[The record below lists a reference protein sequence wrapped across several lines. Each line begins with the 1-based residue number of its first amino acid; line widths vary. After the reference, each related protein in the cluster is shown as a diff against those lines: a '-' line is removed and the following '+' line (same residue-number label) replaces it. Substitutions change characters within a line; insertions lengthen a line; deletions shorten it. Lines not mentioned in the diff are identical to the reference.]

1 LPIREEDSAVGGL
14 NRSTGSHENGAGE
27 NTLENVMTSAE
38 EWNAAFKVRPIHE
51 YLDNS
56 AERFGDRP
64 AADFMGKVWSYR
76 EMGDLVDR
84 TAAGLQA
91 MGVGPGVHVGL
102 CLPNTPFYTIFYFAI
117 LKIGGTVANFNPLY
131 VEREIAF
138 QARDADV
145 RIMVT
150 MDLKVIYD
158 KVENVRK
165 ERVLDKIIVCPM
177 AFCLPTIKKMLF
189 SLFKRKELAAIPQDE
204 AHIRF
209 EDLQTKGSKPKP
221 VEIDP
226 DETIAVLQYTGG
238 TTGVPKGAMLT
249 HKNLCANIEQMRDI
263 FEKAQPGEE
272 KMLCVLPFFH
282 VFAMTVGQ
290 NLSVILGA
298 EMVLQPRFELK
309 MLLETIVRKKV
320 TLFPGVPTIYTAINN
335 SHETKKYDLS
345 SINLCISGGAPL
357 PVEVKENFEKLTGCI
372 LVEGYGLTESSPVAA
387 VNPLDENRR
396 AGSIGRPVPG
406 TKVRFVDIE
415 DRKTEVAQGEKGE
428 LLIHGQQVMK
438 GYWKRDDATA
448 ETITEDGYLHTGD
461 VGYQDED
468 GFIYLVDRIKDLILC
483 SGYNVYPRVIEEA
496 IYQNDAVDETIVIA
510 IPDEYRGQSPKAFV
524 KLKDGHSLTAGDLK
538 AFLKDHLSAIELPR
552 EIEFRDE
559 LPKTMV
565 GKLSKKELVEEE
577 AAKRAAAA
585 A

>member
-1 LPIREEDSAVGGL
+1 
-14 NRSTGSHENGAGE
+14 
-27 NTLENVMTSAE
+27 MTTAE
-38 EWNAAFKVRPIHE
+38 EWNAAFDARPVHE
-51 YLDNS
+51 YLES
-56 AERFGDRP
+56 TVAQFGDRP
-64 AADFMGKVWSYR
+64 AADFMGKVWTYS
-76 EMGDLVDR
+76 ELGDLVDS

-158 KVENVRK
+158 KVEEVRK
-165 ERVLDKIIVCPM
+165 EKILDKIIVCPM
-177 AFCLPTIKKMLF
+177 TFCLPTIKKVLF
-189 SLFKRKELAAIPQDE
+189 SLFKRKELADIPRDE
-204 AHIRF
+204 AHVWF
-209 EDLQTKGSKPKP
+209 DELQTRGNSPKP

-226 DETIAVLQYTGG
+226 HDDIAVLQYTGG

-249 HKNLCANIEQMRDI
+249 HQNLSANIEQMRCV
-263 FEKAQPGEE
+263 FEKARLGEE

-282 VFAMTVGQ
+282 VFAMTVAQ
-290 NLSVILGA
+290 NLSIILGA

-309 MLLETIVRKKV
+309 ALLEAVKRKQV
-320 TLFPGVPTIYTAINN
+320 TLFPGVPTLYTAINN
-335 SHETKKYDLS
+335 SPMTANYDLS
-345 SINLCISGGAPL
+345 SISLCLSGGAPL
-357 PVEVKENFEKLTGCI
+357 PVEVKESFEKLTGCV

-396 AGSIGRPVPG
+396 AGSIGRLVPG
-406 TKVRFVDIE
+406 TSARFVSIE
-415 DRKTEVAQGEKGE
+415 DRTTEVAAGEKGE
-428 LLIHGQQVMK
+428 LLLHGPQIMK

-448 ETITEDGYLHTGD
+448 DTITAEGYLHTGD
-461 VGYQDED
+461 VGYQDDE

-496 IYQNDAVDETIVIA
+496 IYQNEAVDETIVIA
-510 IPDEYRGQSPKAFV
+510 IPDEYRGQSPKAFI
-524 KLKDGHSLTAGDLK
+524 KLKEGHSMTGEDMK
-538 AFLKDHLSAIELPR
+538 IFLKEHLSSIEMPR
-552 EIEFRDE
+552 EFEFRDE

-577 AAKRAAAA
+577 AQKRAQSEAQSA
-585 A
+585 

>member
-1 LPIREEDSAVGGL
+1 
-14 NRSTGSHENGAGE
+14 
-27 NTLENVMTSAE
+27 MTTAE
-38 EWNAAFKVRPIHE
+38 EWNAAFEPRPVHE
-51 YLDNS
+51 YLENTVS
-56 AERFGDRP
+56 NFGGSP
-64 AADFMGKVWSYR
+64 AADFMGKVWTYD
-76 EMGDLVDR
+76 ELGELVNS

-117 LKIGGTVANFNPLY
+117 LKVGATVANFNPLY
-131 VEREIAF
+131 VEREISF
-138 QARDADV
+138 QAQDADV

-158 KVENVRK
+158 KVEAVRK

-177 AFCLPTIKKMLF
+177 SFCLPTMKKVLF
-189 SLFKRKELAAIPQDE
+189 NLFKRKELAVIPRDE
-204 AHIRF
+204 AHVWF
-209 EDLQTKGSKPKP
+209 DELQTEGASPEP

-226 DETIAVLQYTGG
+226 EEAIAVLQYTGG

-249 HKNLCANIEQMRDI
+249 HKNLSANIEQMRCV
-263 FEKAQPGEE
+263 FEKAQLGKE

-282 VFAMTVGQ
+282 VFAMTVAQ
-290 NLSVILGA
+290 NLSIILAA

-309 MLLETIVRKKV
+309 ALLDAVKRKQV
-320 TLFPGVPTIYTAINN
+320 TLFPGVPTLYTAINN
-335 SHETKKYDLS
+335 SPLTPSYDLS
-345 SINLCISGGAPL
+345 SISLCISGGAPL
-357 PVEVKENFEKLTGCI
+357 PVEVKESFETLTGCI

-396 AGSIGRPVPG
+396 AGSIGRLVPG
-406 TKVRFVDIE
+406 TSARFVSIE
-415 DRKTEVAQGEKGE
+415 DRETDVAEGEKGE
-428 LLIHGQQVMK
+428 LLLHGPQVMK

-448 ETITEDGYLHTGD
+448 DTITPEGYLHTGD
-461 VGYQDED
+461 VGYRDAD

-496 IYQNDAVDETIVIA
+496 IYQHAAVDETIVIA

-524 KLKDGHSLTAGDLK
+524 KLKEGESLTGEELK
-538 AFLKDHLSAIELPR
+538 QFLKEHLSAIELPR
-552 EIEFRDE
+552 EFEFRNE

-577 AAKRAAAA
+577 ARKRAQAEAKSA
-585 A
+585 

>member
-1 LPIREEDSAVGGL
+1 
-14 NRSTGSHENGAGE
+14 
-27 NTLENVMTSAE
+27 MTTAE
-38 EWNAAFKVRPIHE
+38 EWNAAFKPRPVHE
-51 YLDNS
+51 YLETTVAN
-56 AERFGDRP
+56 FGGSP
-64 AADFMGKVWSYR
+64 AADFMGKVWSYD
-76 EMGDLVDR
+76 ELGDLVNS

-117 LKIGGTVANFNPLY
+117 LKIGATVANFNPLY
-131 VEREIAF
+131 VEREISF

-158 KVENVRK
+158 KVEAVRK
-165 ERVLDKIIVCPM
+165 ERALDKIIVCPM
-177 AFCLPTIKKMLF
+177 SFCLPTVKKVLF
-189 SLFKRKELAAIPQDE
+189 NIFKRKELAVIPRDKAHVWFDE
-204 AHIRF
+204 
-209 EDLQTKGSKPKP
+209 LQMEGTLPAP
-221 VEIDP
+221 VDIDP
-226 DETIAVLQYTGG
+226 ENAIAVLQYTGG

-249 HKNLCANIEQMRDI
+249 HKNLSANIEQMRCV
-263 FEKAQPGEE
+263 FEKAQLGKE

-282 VFAMTVGQ
+282 VFAMTVAQ
-290 NLSVILGA
+290 NLSIILAA

-309 MLLETIVRKKV
+309 ALLDVIKRKQV
-320 TLFPGVPTIYTAINN
+320 TLFPGVPTLYTAINN
-335 SHETKKYDLS
+335 SPLTSHYDLS
-345 SINLCISGGAPL
+345 SISLCISGGAPL
-357 PVEVKENFEKLTGCI
+357 PVEVKESFETLTGCI

-396 AGSIGRPVPG
+396 AGSIGRLVPG
-406 TKVRFVDIE
+406 TSARFVSIE
-415 DRKTEVAQGEKGE
+415 DRETEVAEGEKGE
-428 LLIHGQQVMK
+428 LLLHGPQVMK

-448 ETITEDGYLHTGD
+448 DTITPEGYLHTGD
-461 VGYQDED
+461 VGYRDAD

-496 IYQNDAVDETIVIA
+496 IYQHAAVDETIVIA

-524 KLKDGHSLTAGDLK
+524 KLKEGESLTGEELK
-538 AFLKDHLSAIELPR
+538 LFLKEHLSAIELPR
-552 EIEFRDE
+552 EFEFRNE

-577 AAKRAAAA
+577 AQKRAQAEAKSA
-585 A
+585 

>member
-1 LPIREEDSAVGGL
+1 
-14 NRSTGSHENGAGE
+14 
-27 NTLENVMTSAE
+27 MTTAE
-38 EWNAAFKVRPIHE
+38 EWNAAFEPRPVHE
-51 YLDNS
+51 YLEAS
-56 AERFGDRP
+56 VARYGSRP
-64 AADFMGKVWSYR
+64 AADFMGKVWTYA
-76 EMGDLVDR
+76 ELGALVDS

-117 LKIGGTVANFNPLY
+117 LKIGATVANFNPLY

-158 KVENVRK
+158 KVEAVRK
-165 ERVLDKIIVCPM
+165 ERTLDKIVVCPM
-177 AFCLPTIKKMLF
+177 TFCLPPVKKVLF
-189 SLFKRKELAAIPQDE
+189 GLFKRREIADIPRDD

-209 EDLQTKGSKPKP
+209 ADLQNAGAHPKP

-226 DETIAVLQYTGG
+226 AEAIAVLQYTGG

-249 HKNLCANIEQMRDI
+249 HRNLSANIEQMSCV
-263 FEKAQPGEE
+263 FEKAQPGME

-282 VFAMTVGQ
+282 VFAMTVAQ
-290 NLSVILGA
+290 NLSIILGA

-309 MLLETIVRKKV
+309 ALLDAIRRKKV
-320 TLFPGVPTIYTAINN
+320 TLFPGVPTIYTAISN
-335 SHETKKYDLS
+335 SPLTANYDLS
-345 SINLCISGGAPL
+345 SIELCLSGGAPL
-357 PVEVKENFEKLTGCI
+357 PVEVKESFEKLTGCV
-372 LVEGYGLTESSPVAA
+372 LVEGYGLTETSPVAA
-387 VNPLDENRR
+387 VNPLDRTSR
-396 AGSIGRPVPG
+396 AGSIGRLVPG
-406 TKVRFVDIE
+406 TSARFVSIE
-415 DRKTEVAQGEKGE
+415 DRTSEVAEGEKGE
-428 LLIHGQQVMK
+428 LLLHGPQVMK
-438 GYWKRDDATA
+438 GYWKRADATA
-448 ETITEDGYLHTGD
+448 DTITADGYLHTGD

-468 GFIYLVDRIKDLILC
+468 GYIYLVDRIKDLILC

-496 IYQNDAVDETIVIA
+496 IYQNEAVDETIVIA

-524 KLKDGHSLTAGDLK
+524 KLKEGCSLTGEELK
-538 AFLKDHLSAIELPR
+538 TFLKNHLSTIEMPR
-552 EIEFRDE
+552 EFEFRDE

-577 AAKRAAAA
+577 AKKRAAVHAQSA
-585 A
+585 

>member
-1 LPIREEDSAVGGL
+1 
-14 NRSTGSHENGAGE
+14 
-27 NTLENVMTSAE
+27 MTTVE
-38 EWNAAFKVRPIHE
+38 EWNAAFEPRPVHE
-51 YLDNS
+51 YLEKTI
-56 AERFGDRP
+56 AQFGDRP
-64 AADFMGKVWSYR
+64 AADFMGKMWTYGELGS
-76 EMGDLVDR
+76 LVNS

-117 LKIGGTVANFNPLY
+117 LKIGATVANFNPLY

-150 MDLKVIYD
+150 MDLKMIYD
-158 KVENVRK
+158 KVEEVRK
-165 ERVLDKIIVCPM
+165 EKVLDKIIVCPM
-177 AFCLPTIKKMLF
+177 TFCLPTIKKVLF
-189 SLFKRKELAAIPQDE
+189 SLFKRKELAVIPRDE
-204 AHIRF
+204 AHVWF
-209 EDLQTKGSKPKP
+209 DELQTKGSAPEP
-221 VEIDP
+221 ADIDP
-226 DETIAVLQYTGG
+226 VNDIAVLQYTGG

-249 HKNLCANIEQMRDI
+249 HRNLSANIEQMRCV
-263 FEKAQPGEE
+263 FEKARLGEE

-309 MLLETIVRKKV
+309 ALLEAVKRKQV
-320 TLFPGVPTIYTAINN
+320 TLFPGVPTLYTAINN
-335 SHETKKYDLS
+335 SPLTADYDLS
-345 SINLCISGGAPL
+345 SISLCISGGAPL
-357 PVEVKENFEKLTGCI
+357 PVEVKESFEKLTGCL

-396 AGSIGRPVPG
+396 AGSIGRLVPG
-406 TKVRFVDIE
+406 TKARFVSIE
-415 DRKTEVAQGEKGE
+415 DRKTEVAEGEKGE
-428 LLIHGQQVMK
+428 LLLHGPQIMK

-448 ETITEDGYLHTGD
+448 DAITPEGYLHTGD
-461 VGYQDED
+461 VGYRDEE

-496 IYQNDAVDETIVIA
+496 IYQNEGVDETIVIA
-510 IPDEYRGQSPKAFV
+510 IPDEYRGQSPKAFI
-524 KLKDGHSLTAGDLK
+524 KLKEGHSMTGDEMK
-538 AFLKDHLSAIELPR
+538 AFLKDHLSSIEMPR
-552 EIEFRDE
+552 EFEFRNE

-577 AAKRAAAA
+577 AQKRAQVEA
-585 A
+585 

>member
-1 LPIREEDSAVGGL
+1 
-14 NRSTGSHENGAGE
+14 
-27 NTLENVMTSAE
+27 MTTAE
-38 EWNAAFKVRPIHE
+38 EWNAAFDARPVHE
-51 YLDNS
+51 YLES
-56 AERFGDRP
+56 TVAQFGDRP
-64 AADFMGKVWSYR
+64 AADFMGKVWTYS
-76 EMGDLVDR
+76 ELGDLVDS

-102 CLPNTPFYTIFYFAI
+102 CLPNTPYYTIFYFAI

-158 KVENVRK
+158 KVEEVRK
-165 ERVLDKIIVCPM
+165 EKILDKIIVCPM
-177 AFCLPTIKKMLF
+177 TFCLPTIKKLLF
-189 SLFKRKELAAIPQDE
+189 SLFKRKELADIPRDE
-204 AHIRF
+204 AHVWF
-209 EDLQTKGSKPKP
+209 DELQTRGNSPKP

-226 DETIAVLQYTGG
+226 HDDIAVLQYTGG

-249 HKNLCANIEQMRDI
+249 HQNLSANIEQMRCV
-263 FEKAQPGEE
+263 FEKARLGEE

-282 VFAMTVGQ
+282 VFAMTVAQ
-290 NLSVILGA
+290 NLSIILGA

-309 MLLETIVRKKV
+309 ALLEAVKRKQV
-320 TLFPGVPTIYTAINN
+320 TLFPGVPTLYTAINN
-335 SHETKKYDLS
+335 SPMTANYDLS
-345 SINLCISGGAPL
+345 SISLCLSGGAPL
-357 PVEVKENFEKLTGCI
+357 PVEVKESFEKLTGCV

-396 AGSIGRPVPG
+396 AGSIGRLVPG
-406 TKVRFVDIE
+406 TSARFVSIE
-415 DRKTEVAQGEKGE
+415 DRTTDVAAGEKGE
-428 LLIHGQQVMK
+428 LLLHGPQIMK
-438 GYWKRDDATA
+438 GYWKREDATA
-448 ETITEDGYLHTGD
+448 DTITAEGYLHTGD
-461 VGYQDED
+461 VGYQDDE

-496 IYQNDAVDETIVIA
+496 IYQNEAVDETIVIA
-510 IPDEYRGQSPKAFV
+510 IPDEYRGQSPKAFI
-524 KLKDGHSLTAGDLK
+524 KLKEGHSMTGEDMK
-538 AFLKDHLSAIELPR
+538 AFLKEHLSSIEMPR
-552 EIEFRDE
+552 EFEFRDE

-577 AAKRAAAA
+577 AQKRAQSEAQSA
-585 A
+585 

>member
-1 LPIREEDSAVGGL
+1 
-14 NRSTGSHENGAGE
+14 
-27 NTLENVMTSAE
+27 MTTAE
-38 EWNAAFKVRPIHE
+38 EWNAAFDARPVHE
-51 YLDNS
+51 YLES
-56 AERFGDRP
+56 TVAQFGDRP
-64 AADFMGKVWSYR
+64 AADFMGKVWTYS
-76 EMGDLVDR
+76 ELGALVDS

-102 CLPNTPFYTIFYFAI
+102 CLPNTPYYTIFYFAI

-158 KVENVRK
+158 KVEEVRK
-165 ERVLDKIIVCPM
+165 EKILDKIIVCPM
-177 AFCLPTIKKMLF
+177 TFCLPTIKKVLF
-189 SLFKRKELAAIPQDE
+189 SLFKRKELADIPRDE
-204 AHIRF
+204 AHVWF
-209 EDLQTKGSKPKP
+209 DELQTRGNSPKP

-226 DETIAVLQYTGG
+226 HDDIAVLQYTGG

-249 HKNLCANIEQMRDI
+249 HQNLSANIEQMRCV
-263 FEKAQPGEE
+263 FEKARLGEE

-282 VFAMTVGQ
+282 VFAMTVAQ
-290 NLSVILGA
+290 NLSIILGA

-309 MLLETIVRKKV
+309 ALLEAVKRKQV
-320 TLFPGVPTIYTAINN
+320 TLFPGVPTLYTAINN
-335 SHETKKYDLS
+335 SPMTANYDLS
-345 SINLCISGGAPL
+345 SISLCLSGGAPL
-357 PVEVKENFEKLTGCI
+357 PVEVKQSFEKLTGCV

-396 AGSIGRPVPG
+396 AGSIGRLVPG
-406 TKVRFVDIE
+406 TSARFVSIE
-415 DRKTEVAQGEKGE
+415 DRTTEVAAGEKGE
-428 LLIHGQQVMK
+428 LLLHGPQIMK

-448 ETITEDGYLHTGD
+448 DTITAEGYLHTGD
-461 VGYQDED
+461 VGYQDDE

-496 IYQNDAVDETIVIA
+496 IYQNEAVDETIVIA
-510 IPDEYRGQSPKAFV
+510 IPDEYRGQSPKAFI
-524 KLKDGHSLTAGDLK
+524 KLKEGHSMTGEDMK
-538 AFLKDHLSAIELPR
+538 TFLKEHLSSIEMPR
-552 EIEFRDE
+552 EFEFRDE

-577 AAKRAAAA
+577 AQKRAQSEAQSA
-585 A
+585 

>member
-1 LPIREEDSAVGGL
+1 
-14 NRSTGSHENGAGE
+14 
-27 NTLENVMTSAE
+27 MTTAE
-38 EWNAAFKVRPIHE
+38 EWNAAFDARPVHE
-51 YLDNS
+51 YLES
-56 AERFGDRP
+56 TVAQFGDRP
-64 AADFMGKVWSYR
+64 AADFMGKVWTYF
-76 EMGDLVDR
+76 ELGDLVDS

-102 CLPNTPFYTIFYFAI
+102 CLPNTPYYTIFYFAI

-158 KVENVRK
+158 KVEEVRK
-165 ERVLDKIIVCPM
+165 EKILDKIIVCPM
-177 AFCLPTIKKMLF
+177 TFCLPTIKKVLF
-189 SLFKRKELAAIPQDE
+189 SLFKRKELADIPRDE
-204 AHIRF
+204 AHVWF
-209 EDLQTKGSKPKP
+209 DELQTRGNSPKP

-226 DETIAVLQYTGG
+226 HDDIAVLQYTGG

-249 HKNLCANIEQMRDI
+249 HQNLSANIEQMRCV
-263 FEKAQPGEE
+263 FEKARLGEE

-282 VFAMTVGQ
+282 VFAMTVAQ
-290 NLSVILGA
+290 NLSIILGA

-309 MLLETIVRKKV
+309 ALLEAVKRKQV
-320 TLFPGVPTIYTAINN
+320 TLFPGVPTLYTAINN
-335 SHETKKYDLS
+335 SPMTANYDLS
-345 SINLCISGGAPL
+345 SISLCLSGGAPL
-357 PVEVKENFEKLTGCI
+357 PVEVKESFEKLTGCV

-396 AGSIGRPVPG
+396 AGSIGRLVPG
-406 TKVRFVDIE
+406 TSARFVSIE
-415 DRKTEVAQGEKGE
+415 DRTTEVAAGEKGE
-428 LLIHGQQVMK
+428 LLLHGPQIMK
-438 GYWKRDDATA
+438 GYWKREDATA
-448 ETITEDGYLHTGD
+448 DTITAEGYLHTGD
-461 VGYQDED
+461 VGYQDDE

-496 IYQNDAVDETIVIA
+496 IYQNEAVDETIVIA
-510 IPDEYRGQSPKAFV
+510 IPDEYRGQSPKAFI
-524 KLKDGHSLTAGDLK
+524 KLKEGHSMTGEDMK
-538 AFLKDHLSAIELPR
+538 TFLKEHLSSIEMPR
-552 EIEFRDE
+552 EFEFRDE

-577 AAKRAAAA
+577 AQKRAQSEAQSA
-585 A
+585 

>member
-1 LPIREEDSAVGGL
+1 
-14 NRSTGSHENGAGE
+14 
-27 NTLENVMTSAE
+27 MTTAE
-38 EWNAAFKVRPIHE
+38 EWNAAFDARPVHE
-51 YLDNS
+51 YLES
-56 AERFGDRP
+56 TVAQFGDRP
-64 AADFMGKVWSYR
+64 AADFMGKVWTYS
-76 EMGDLVDR
+76 ELGDLVDS

-158 KVENVRK
+158 KVEEVRK
-165 ERVLDKIIVCPM
+165 EKILDKIIVCPM
-177 AFCLPTIKKMLF
+177 TFCLPTIKKVLF
-189 SLFKRKELAAIPQDE
+189 SLFKRKELADIPRDE
-204 AHIRF
+204 AHVWF
-209 EDLQTKGSKPKP
+209 DELQTRGNSPKP

-226 DETIAVLQYTGG
+226 HDDIAVLQYTGG

-249 HKNLCANIEQMRDI
+249 HQNLSANIEQMRCV
-263 FEKAQPGEE
+263 FEKARLGEE

-282 VFAMTVGQ
+282 VFAMTVAQ
-290 NLSVILGA
+290 NLSIILGA

-309 MLLETIVRKKV
+309 ALLEAVKRKQV
-320 TLFPGVPTIYTAINN
+320 TLFPGVPTLYTAINN
-335 SHETKKYDLS
+335 SPMTANYDLS
-345 SINLCISGGAPL
+345 SISLCLSGGAPL
-357 PVEVKENFEKLTGCI
+357 PVEVKESFEKLTGCV

-396 AGSIGRPVPG
+396 AGSIGRLVPG
-406 TKVRFVDIE
+406 TSARFVSIE
-415 DRKTEVAQGEKGE
+415 DRTTEVAAGEKGE
-428 LLIHGQQVMK
+428 LLLHGPQIMK
-438 GYWKRDDATA
+438 GYWKREDATA
-448 ETITEDGYLHTGD
+448 DTITAEGYLHTGD
-461 VGYQDED
+461 VGYQDDE

-496 IYQNDAVDETIVIA
+496 IYQNEAVDETIVIA
-510 IPDEYRGQSPKAFV
+510 IPDEYRGQSPKAFI
-524 KLKDGHSLTAGDLK
+524 KLKEGHSMTGEDMK
-538 AFLKDHLSAIELPR
+538 TFLKEHLSSIEMPR
-552 EIEFRDE
+552 EFEFRDE

-577 AAKRAAAA
+577 AQKRAQSEAQSA
-585 A
+585 

>member
-1 LPIREEDSAVGGL
+1 
-14 NRSTGSHENGAGE
+14 
-27 NTLENVMTSAE
+27 MTTAE
-38 EWNAAFKVRPIHE
+38 EWNAAFDARPVHE
-51 YLDNS
+51 YLES
-56 AERFGDRP
+56 TVAQFGDRP
-64 AADFMGKVWSYR
+64 AADFMGKVWTYS
-76 EMGDLVDR
+76 ELGDLVDS

-102 CLPNTPFYTIFYFAI
+102 CLPNTPYYTIFYFAI

-158 KVENVRK
+158 KVEEVRK
-165 ERVLDKIIVCPM
+165 EKILDKIIVCPM
-177 AFCLPTIKKMLF
+177 TFCLPTIKKVLF
-189 SLFKRKELAAIPQDE
+189 SLFKRKELADIPRDE
-204 AHIRF
+204 AHVWF
-209 EDLQTKGSKPKP
+209 DELQTRGNSPKP

-226 DETIAVLQYTGG
+226 HDDIAVLQYTGG

-249 HKNLCANIEQMRDI
+249 HQNLSANIEQMRCV
-263 FEKAQPGEE
+263 FEKARLGEE

-282 VFAMTVGQ
+282 VFAMTVAQ
-290 NLSVILGA
+290 NLSIILGA

-309 MLLETIVRKKV
+309 ALLEAVKRKQV
-320 TLFPGVPTIYTAINN
+320 TLFPGVPTLYTAINN
-335 SHETKKYDLS
+335 SPMTANYDLS
-345 SINLCISGGAPL
+345 SISLCLSGGAPL
-357 PVEVKENFEKLTGCI
+357 PVEVKESFEKLTGCV

-396 AGSIGRPVPG
+396 AGSIGRLVPG
-406 TKVRFVDIE
+406 TSARFVSIE
-415 DRKTEVAQGEKGE
+415 DRTTEVAAGEKGE
-428 LLIHGQQVMK
+428 LLLHGPQIMK
-438 GYWKRDDATA
+438 GYWKREDATA
-448 ETITEDGYLHTGD
+448 DTITPEGYLHTGD
-461 VGYQDED
+461 VGYQDDE

-496 IYQNDAVDETIVIA
+496 IYQNEAVDETIVIA
-510 IPDEYRGQSPKAFV
+510 IPDEYRGQSPKAFI
-524 KLKDGHSLTAGDLK
+524 KLKEGHSMTGEDMK
-538 AFLKDHLSAIELPR
+538 TFLKEHLSSIEMPR
-552 EIEFRDE
+552 EFEFRDE

-577 AAKRAAAA
+577 AQKRAQSEAQSA
-585 A
+585 